1 MDPQQDELHDLA
13 SLYVV
18 GALSSADRE
27 AFERHLASCAACRAE
42 VESLGSVADLL
53 AYAVPQ
59 HNPPLDLRGRVLA
72 AATPPPPSGVAA
84 GRSGFTIVPWLVAA
98 ASLAVAVGLGTYALQ
113 LRGRVDALGAQLR
126 AAMDNTASLQRQL
139 TDVQRTA
146 VRAQLVAAV
155 ISAPDLARIDLAG
168 QKTAPRAA
176 ARAFWSDSRD
186 TLVFNASNLPPLA
199 AGRTYQVWVI
209 PPGRDAM
216 PISAGLINPDTE
228 GRAETVVPTPPG
240 MPPPAVVAVTDE
252 PVGGSPAPTTT
263 PFLVGQSARAAL

>member
-1 MDPQQDELHDLA
+1 MEPHQDELHDQA

-18 GALSSADRE
+18 GALSPSERE
-27 AFERHLASCAACRAE
+27 TFERHLASCARCRDE
-42 VESLGSVADLL
+42 VASLGPVADLL
-53 AYAVPQ
+53 VYAVPQ

-72 AATPPPPSGVAA
+72 AATPPAA
-84 GRSGFTIVPWLVAA
+84 ATPRPALAVMPWLLAA
-98 ASLAVAVGLGTYALQ
+98 ASLVIAVSLGAYALQ

-126 AAMDNTASLQRQL
+126 AAMDNAASLERQL

-199 AGRTYQVWVI
+199 PGRTYQVWVI
-209 PPGRDAM
+209 PPGQGAM
-216 PISAGLINPDTE
+216 PISAGLIAPDPE
-228 GRAETVVPTPPG
+228 GRAEAVVPTPPG
-240 MPPPAVVAVTDE
+240 MPPPSVVAVTDE
-252 PVGGSPAPTTT
+252 PAGGSQGPTTM
-263 PFLVGQSARAAL
+263 PFLVGQAGRSAL